1 MVEAPPI
8 FRIGRDHDT
17 PDPPVAQVAGQILC
31 RLSPSYRLEAI
42 SRTGA
47 PRYLSSAHGPLSR
60 YHRWQVNLRAL
71 DIHEVKTL
79 PYAALSQPFVERL
92 IGTLRRAYLDPFF
105 FWNIVD
111 LERKLANFQVYLNRS
126 RVNWSPDGD
135 TPAAV
140 SGNSVTSR
148 AELHNFRWQT
158 HCRGLYQLPVAA

>member
-1 MVEAPPI
+1 MEASPI

-31 RLSPSYRLEAI
+31 RLSPSYRLETI
-42 SRTGA
+42 SRAGA
-47 PRYLSSAHGPLSR
+47 PRYLSSDHAPLFR
-60 YHRWQVNLRAL
+60 YRRWQANLRVL

-111 LERKLANFQVYLNRS
+111 LERKLANLGIF
-126 RVNWSPDGD
+126 D
-135 TPAAV
+135 
-140 SGNSVTSR
+140 
-148 AELHNFRWQT
+148 
-158 HCRGLYQLPVAA
+158 